1 MDKNGRQVI
10 HLAAMTGSADLVKT
24 VAHQGRRS
32 EYHDRTAHTPVVVAS
47 APVAGVPPRPLPIQ
61 PMPIPATPLQFAAR
75 AGSVEVMKLLVAA
88 GARPD
93 LKGPDG
99 MTVAIAA
106 AGSGHLDAMQYAYEI
121 DPHLDAISRGG
132 RSIMHIAV
140 TARGTPDPISVI
152 QFLVDKGAKLDAQ
165 DEHNAFP
172 VDEANRNA
180 DPIVRDYFVKLVRD
194 RGLIST
200 NH

>member
-1 MDKNGRQVI
+1 M
-10 HLAAMTGSADLVKT
+10 MTVLP
-24 VAHQGRRS
+24 
-32 EYHDRTAHTPVVVAS
+32 YTPVVVAR
-47 APVAGVPPRPLPIQ
+47 AAVAGVPPRLPIQ

-75 AGSVEVMKLLVAA
+75 AGSVDVMKLLVAA
-88 GARPD
+88 GAKPD

-99 MTVAIAA
+99 MTVAVAA
-106 AGSGHLDAMQYAYEI
+106 AGSGHPDAMQYAYEI

-140 TARGTPDPISVI
+140 TARGTPDPIGVI

-180 DPIVRDYFVKLVRD
+180 DPIVREFFVKLARD